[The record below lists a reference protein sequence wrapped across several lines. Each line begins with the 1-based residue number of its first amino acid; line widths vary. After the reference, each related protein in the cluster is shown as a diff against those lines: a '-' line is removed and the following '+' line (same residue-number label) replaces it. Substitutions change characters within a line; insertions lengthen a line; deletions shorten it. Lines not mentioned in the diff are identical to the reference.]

1 MKKFT
6 FILYA
11 GILLAI
17 MSCNSTPSSNAERS
31 AEDAAAAAQ
40 DQAVVA
46 AEQRAAADANA
57 VGAMEKAV
65 VATADELMSK
75 VPMPTFK
82 SKEAEMYA
90 KKIGN
95 HVVDF
100 VNAGDP
106 NSASIYA
113 TKVKDELAT
122 VDQLAAKGK
131 ISAEDTKAIKDYATS
146 LLNAAGIATTK

>member
-1 MKKFT
+1 MKKFAI
-6 FILYA
+6 ILSA
-11 GILLAI
+11 SILLATW
-17 MSCNSTPSSNAERS
+17 SCNPSPASNAERS

-46 AEQRAAADANA
+46 AEQRVAADANA
-57 VGAMEKAV
+57 AGAVEKAV
-65 VATADELMSK
+65 VANADELMSK

-106 NSASIYA
+106 NAASIYA

-131 ISAEDTKAIKDYATS
+131 ISAEDAKSIKDYATN
-146 LLNAAGIATTK
+146 LMNAAGISVSK

>member
-1 MKKFT
+1 MKQFT
-6 FILYA
+6 IILSVT
-11 GILLAI
+11 ILLVTW
-17 MSCNSTPSSNAERS
+17 SCNPSPASNAERS

-46 AEQRAAADANA
+46 AEQRVAADANA
-57 VGAMEKAV
+57 AGAVEKAV

-82 SKEAEMYA
+82 NKEAENYA

-100 VNAGDP
+100 VNAGDA

-131 ISAEDTKAIKDYATS
+131 ISAEDTKAIKDYATN
-146 LLNAAGIATTK
+146 LLNAAGISVSN